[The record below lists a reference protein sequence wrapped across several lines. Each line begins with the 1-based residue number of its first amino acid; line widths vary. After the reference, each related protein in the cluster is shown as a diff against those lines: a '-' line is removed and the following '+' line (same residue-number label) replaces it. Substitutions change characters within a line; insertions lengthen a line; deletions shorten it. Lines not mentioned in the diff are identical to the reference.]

1 VNLASVET
9 LRGRTVLV
17 TGGSGFIGCRLVERL
32 IERHGARVRVLVRDV
47 GRASRVATF
56 PVEIVRGSIL
66 DGGAMQRA
74 AQGCDTIFH
83 CAYGTA
89 GSQGDRART
98 NLDGTRRVLEA
109 ALAVGARRVV
119 DLSTLMVY
127 GETAAGDLDETA
139 PRRRFGDPYA
149 DSKRAAERLA
159 VRWAGER
166 GLPVVILQPTAVY
179 GPYGGVWTELPLRQ
193 LATGRVPLIDHGRG
207 LANAVYV
214 DDLVSAMLLAATRDG
229 VEGEAF
235 LISGAESEPWSDFY
249 ARFEAMLDV
258 AKGSRLHSMSIAE
271 ARSLWRRHRWQLP
284 SLARVLGSHWRSDE
298 TFRRELMASR
308 EVVMARNLA
317 SQLPEGVQQ
326 FLKRRA
332 KAYQERRRTGFDAAA
347 SSSAPT
353 LPTHPPSPRMIAFFS
368 ARTRVRIDKARR
380 LLGYEPEFSLD
391 RGMALTA
398 AWARWANV
406 P

>member
-1 VNLASVET
+1 MNLAGVEA

-66 DGGAMQRA
+66 DGGTVQRA
-74 AQGCDTIFH
+74 AEGCDTIFH

-149 DSKRAAERLA
+149 DSKRAAEQLA
-159 VRWAGER
+159 VRWAAER

-249 ARFEAMLDV
+249 ARFEAMLNV

-271 ARSLWRRHRWQLP
+271 ARSLWRRHRWRLP
-284 SLARVLGSHWRSDE
+284 SLAGVLGSHWRSDE
-298 TFRRELMASR
+298 AFRSELMASR

-332 KAYQERRRTGFDAAA
+332 KAYQERRRTRLDSPPA
-347 SSSAPT
+347 SAPT